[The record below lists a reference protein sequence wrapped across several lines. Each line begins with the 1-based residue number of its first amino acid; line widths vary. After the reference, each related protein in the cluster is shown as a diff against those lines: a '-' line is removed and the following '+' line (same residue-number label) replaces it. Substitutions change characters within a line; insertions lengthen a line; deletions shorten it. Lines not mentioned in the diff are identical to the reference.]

1 MASSK
6 ESNASSSS
14 SKKRPR
20 DDQLKG
26 AWAQMPSKRL
36 KRHEFGSL
44 ILEEVEEE
52 EVENSS
58 LEVKFEKGND
68 ANPKVKVEES
78 IPD

>member
-6 ESNASSSS
+6 ESNASCSS

-20 DDQLKG
+20 DEQLKG

-36 KRHEFGSL
+36 KRNEFGSL
-44 ILEEVEEE
+44 ILEEVEEDI
-52 EVENSS
+52 ENSS
-58 LEVKFEKGND
+58 LEVKFENENV

>member
-6 ESNASSSS
+6 ESNASSS

-26 AWAQMPSKRL
+26 AWAQPPSKRL
-36 KRHEFGSL
+36 KRNEFGSL
-44 ILEEVEEE
+44 ILDEVEEE

-58 LEVKFEKGND
+58 LEVKFEKENE
-68 ANPKVKVEES
+68 ANAKVKEEES

>member
-36 KRHEFGSL
+36 KRNEFGSL

-52 EVENSS
+52 IENSS
-58 LEVKFEKGND
+58 LEVKFEIENV